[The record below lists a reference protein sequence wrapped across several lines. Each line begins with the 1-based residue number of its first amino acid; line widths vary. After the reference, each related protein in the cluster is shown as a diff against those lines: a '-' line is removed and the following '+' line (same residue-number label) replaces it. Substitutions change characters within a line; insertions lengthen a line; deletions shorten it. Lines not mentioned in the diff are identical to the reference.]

1 MYENGDKKRF
11 NIDFPTINL
20 KKHPKYNIE
29 TVDEQN
35 NDYFIIP
42 KGIVIKFLTVGIF
55 FFIFI
60 FCASKFGTVVAKEYD
75 ESSFNPNITYI
86 QKEVISYYSAGN
98 IPKKVDEPTKLTLT
112 ELVNKGIINTNN
124 IPKIEEC
131 NLDDSYVELSL
142 NKNNTYSLVISINCN
157 GIIEQKEET
166 LKKI

>member
-86 QKEVISYYSAGN
+86 QEKTIAYY
-98 IPKKVDEPTKLTLT
+98 KKNAPTTVGKSTSKSLS
-112 ELVNKGIINTNN
+112 ELINAGIINKND
-124 IPKIEEC
+124 IPKIDEC
-131 NLDDSYVELSL
+131 DLDKSYVSL
-142 NKNNTYSLVISINCN
+142 TLNNNRTYSFIISLNCN
-157 GIIEQKEET
+157 GILQEKEEV
-166 LKKI
+166 LKNI